1 MEKFPIY
8 LLTLLLWTSCGET
21 KVNEEAASNLTSN
34 TSSIDQEPKNEK
46 VKKEIKHSSIRD
58 YGQKIIDNEI
68 QPSDNIETFACL
80 DSIDD
85 DNTNTRK
92 FFFQVYRVIAKK
104 SDGALG
110 EVVGSYTKSY
120 LQIFP
125 IEALYNFKNLP
136 STEQNLFI
144 NNLAFEFYAS
154 GTDYNAD
161 IDNYFNSVYSSCEE
175 CNAESEILEE
185 IKNDLIIVVSKM
197 ND

>member
-1 MEKFPIY
+1 MHKFPIY
-8 LLTLLLWTSCGET
+8 LLTLLLSTSCSEK
-21 KVNEEAASNLTSN
+21 KVNEKITSDSTSN
-34 TSSIDQEPKNEK
+34 ISSIDQKLKSEK
-46 VKKEIKHSSIRD
+46 FNKETKLSSIRD

-68 QPSDNIETFACL
+68 QPSDNNETFACL

-85 DNTNTRK
+85 DNLNTRK

-120 LQIFP
+120 FQTFP

-136 STEQNLFI
+136 SPEQKLFI
-144 NNLAFEFYAS
+144 DNLAFEFYAS
-154 GTDYNAD
+154 GTDYKAD
-161 IDNYFNSVYSSCEE
+161 IDNFFSSIYSSCEK
-175 CNAESEILEE
+175 CKAETEILER
-185 IKNDLIIVVSKM
+185 IKNDLIVEVSRI